1 MTKYVEIINEDACQP
16 YTGASING
24 IPACSDEWKKY
35 NFYPKKGIVGVG
47 IAEGQMHFGK
57 VLIIEVLENVFIP
70 ILPNG
75 VRSITESEFLSKVDN
90 NKNLGI
96 DTNDKNRNARIDQA
110 MRDID
115 KMFGF

>member
-35 NFYPKKGIVGVG
+35 NFYPKKGIVGVV

-57 VLIIEVLENVFIP
+57 VLIIRTIFY
-70 ILPNG
+70 
-75 VRSITESEFLSKVDN
+75 SE
-90 NKNLGI
+90 
-96 DTNDKNRNARIDQA
+96 
-110 MRDID
+110 
-115 KMFGF
+115 